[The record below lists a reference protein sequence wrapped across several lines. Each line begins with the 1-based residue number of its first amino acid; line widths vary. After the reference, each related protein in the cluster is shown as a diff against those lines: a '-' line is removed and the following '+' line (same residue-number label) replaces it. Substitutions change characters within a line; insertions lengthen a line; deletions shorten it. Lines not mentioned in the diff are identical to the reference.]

1 LGKVCEAAKLQP
13 RPQNPNRAEQAQLLF
28 VPFTLQAERAI
39 VLFENK
45 AAALFSSLLKPQNI
59 LI

>member
-1 LGKVCEAAKLQP
+1 LVKVCEAAKLQP
-13 RPQNPNRAEQAQLLF
+13 RPQNRNRAQQAQLLF
-28 VPFTLQAERAI
+28 VPFTLQTERAI

-45 AAALFSSLLKPQNI
+45 AAALFSSLFKTQNI

>member
-13 RPQNPNRAEQAQLLF
+13 RPQNRAQLLF

-45 AAALFSSLLKPQNI
+45 AAALFSSLFKPQNI